1 MSSVVGGPSEVETFL
16 SRLIDGQFEIDTAH
30 PNAKAFQSALN
41 TYRVYKRA
49 SVVPTPQN
57 VEDIR
62 GCDLCCN
69 IAGSHQPRREDLD
82 NLAREII
89 DKKVTEQDI
98 DRVEG
103 DSKAKKYLRELWN
116 KLVDKSQ
123 SEIAEMLFSA
133 IRTQGLHLAL
143 LLLNLAR

>member
-1 MSSVVGGPSEVETFL
+1 M
-16 SRLIDGQFEIDTAH
+16 
-30 PNAKAFQSALN
+30 
-41 TYRVYKRA
+41 Y
-49 SVVPTPQN
+49 
-57 VEDIR
+57 IR
-62 GCDLCCN
+62 GRGECCVSTSKRGRHKGCNLYCN

-82 NLAREII
+82 KLAREII

-143 LLLNLAR
+143 LLLNLTR

>member
-1 MSSVVGGPSEVETFL
+1 MSSVVGGPSEVEIFL

-62 GCDLCCN
+62 GA
-69 IAGSHQPRREDLD
+69 IYAAISQGVISQE
-82 NLAREII
+82 EKTWII
-89 DKKVTEQDI
+89 LPV
-98 DRVEG
+98 R
-103 DSKAKKYLRELWN
+103 
-116 KLVDKSQ
+116 
-123 SEIAEMLFSA
+123 
-133 IRTQGLHLAL
+133 
-143 LLLNLAR
+143 

>member
-49 SVVPTPQN
+49 SAVPTPQN

-62 GCDLCCN
+62 
-69 IAGSHQPRREDLD
+69 
-82 NLAREII
+82 
-89 DKKVTEQDI
+89 
-98 DRVEG
+98 
-103 DSKAKKYLRELWN
+103 
-116 KLVDKSQ
+116 
-123 SEIAEMLFSA
+123 SA
-133 IRTQGLHLAL
+133 IYTAISQGVIIQEEKTSISLPV
-143 LLLNLAR
+143 R

>member
-1 MSSVVGGPSEVETFL
+1 LG
-16 SRLIDGQFEIDTAH
+16 RLKDGQFEIDTAH
-30 PNAKAFQSALN
+30 PNDKAFQSALN

-49 SVVPTPQN
+49 NAVPTPQN

-62 GCDLCCN
+62 GA
-69 IAGSHQPRREDLD
+69 IYTAISQGVIKPRREDLD
-82 NLAREII
+82 KLAREII

-143 LLLNLAR
+143 LLLT

>member
-1 MSSVVGGPSEVETFL
+1 MSSVVGDPSEVETFL

-62 GCDLCCN
+62 SAIYTAISQGV
-69 IAGSHQPRREDLD
+69 ISQEDLD
-82 NLAREII
+82 KLAREII

-98 DRVEG
+98 DRVGG

-116 KLVDKSQ
+116 KLVDKSR
-123 SEIAEMLFSA
+123 SEIVEMLFSA
-133 IRTQGLHLAL
+133 IQTQGLHLAL
-143 LLLNLAR
+143 LSL

>member
-1 MSSVVGGPSEVETFL
+1 MSSVVGDPSEVETFL

-62 GCDLCCN
+62 GAIYTAILHGV
-69 IAGSHQPRREDLD
+69 ISQERRPR
-82 NLAREII
+82 
-89 DKKVTEQDI
+89 
-98 DRVEG
+98 
-103 DSKAKKYLRELWN
+103 
-116 KLVDKSQ
+116 
-123 SEIAEMLFSA
+123 
-133 IRTQGLHLAL
+133 
-143 LLLNLAR
+143 

>member
-1 MSSVVGGPSEVETFL
+1 M
-16 SRLIDGQFEIDTAH
+16 
-30 PNAKAFQSALN
+30 
-41 TYRVYKRA
+41 
-49 SVVPTPQN
+49 
-57 VEDIR
+57 
-62 GCDLCCN
+62 GCNLYCN

-82 NLAREII
+82 KLAREII

-123 SEIAEMLFSA
+123 SEIVEMLFSA
-133 IRTQGLHLAL
+133 IQTQGLHLAL
-143 LLLNLAR
+143 LLLNLTR

>member
-41 TYRVYKRA
+41 TYRVYKNRVYKRA

-62 GCDLCCN
+62 
-69 IAGSHQPRREDLD
+69 
-82 NLAREII
+82 
-89 DKKVTEQDI
+89 
-98 DRVEG
+98 
-103 DSKAKKYLRELWN
+103 
-116 KLVDKSQ
+116 
-123 SEIAEMLFSA
+123 SA
-133 IRTQGLHLAL
+133 IYTAISQGVISQEEKTSISLPV
-143 LLLNLAR
+143 R

>member
-1 MSSVVGGPSEVETFL
+1 M
-16 SRLIDGQFEIDTAH
+16 
-30 PNAKAFQSALN
+30 
-41 TYRVYKRA
+41 
-49 SVVPTPQN
+49 PTPQN

-62 GCDLCCN
+62 SAIYTAISQGV
-69 IAGSHQPRREDLD
+69 ISQEDLD
-82 NLAREII
+82 KLAREII

-98 DRVEG
+98 DRVGG

-123 SEIAEMLFSA
+123 SEIVEMLFSA
-133 IRTQGLHLAL
+133 IQTQGLHLAL

>member
-49 SVVPTPQN
+49 SVVPTPQKGGRHK
-57 VEDIR
+57 E
-62 GCDLCCN
+62 CDLYCN

-82 NLAREII
+82 KLAREII

-116 KLVDKSQ
+116 KLVDKSR
-123 SEIAEMLFSA
+123 SEIVEMLFSA
-133 IRTQGLHLAL
+133 IQTQGLHLAL
-143 LLLNLAR
+143 LSLNLAR

>member
-1 MSSVVGGPSEVETFL
+1 LT
-16 SRLIDGQFEIDTAH
+16 RLIDGQFEIDTAH

-62 GCDLCCN
+62 SAIYTAILQ
-69 IAGSHQPRREDLD
+69 SHQPRREDLD
-82 NLAREII
+82 KLAREII

-116 KLVDKSQ
+116 KLVDKSR
-123 SEIAEMLFSA
+123 SEIVEMLFSA
-133 IRTQGLHLAL
+133 IQTQGLHLAL
-143 LLLNLAR
+143 LSLNLAR

>member
-1 MSSVVGGPSEVETFL
+1 MSSVVGDPSEVETFL

-62 GCDLCCN
+62 SAIYTAISQGV
-69 IAGSHQPRREDLD
+69 ISQEDLD
-82 NLAREII
+82 KLAREII

-116 KLVDKSQ
+116 KLVDKSR
-123 SEIAEMLFSA
+123 SEIVEMLFSA
-133 IRTQGLHLAL
+133 IQTQGLHLAL
-143 LLLNLAR
+143 LSLNLAR

>member
-41 TYRVYKRA
+41 TYRIYKRA

-62 GCDLCCN
+62 
-69 IAGSHQPRREDLD
+69 
-82 NLAREII
+82 
-89 DKKVTEQDI
+89 
-98 DRVEG
+98 
-103 DSKAKKYLRELWN
+103 
-116 KLVDKSQ
+116 
-123 SEIAEMLFSA
+123 SA
-133 IRTQGLHLAL
+133 IYTAISHEVISQEGKTSISLPVR
-143 LLLNLAR
+143 

>member
-41 TYRVYKRA
+41 TYRVYKRE

-62 GCDLCCN
+62 GA
-69 IAGSHQPRREDLD
+69 IYAAISQGVISQE
-82 NLAREII
+82 EKTSII
-89 DKKVTEQDI
+89 LPV
-98 DRVEG
+98 R
-103 DSKAKKYLRELWN
+103 
-116 KLVDKSQ
+116 
-123 SEIAEMLFSA
+123 
-133 IRTQGLHLAL
+133 
-143 LLLNLAR
+143 

>member
-49 SVVPTPQN
+49 SVVPTSQ
-57 VEDIR
+57 R
-62 GCDLCCN
+62 GRHKGCDLCCN

-103 DSKAKKYLRELWN
+103 DSKAKKYLRELRN

-133 IRTQGLHLAL
+133 IRTQGLHLAS

>member
-41 TYRVYKRA
+41 TYRVYKWA

-62 GCDLCCN
+62 
-69 IAGSHQPRREDLD
+69 
-82 NLAREII
+82 
-89 DKKVTEQDI
+89 
-98 DRVEG
+98 
-103 DSKAKKYLRELWN
+103 
-116 KLVDKSQ
+116 
-123 SEIAEMLFSA
+123 SA
-133 IRTQGLHLAL
+133 IYTAISQGVISQEEKTSISLPV
-143 LLLNLAR
+143 R

>member
-49 SVVPTPQN
+49 SVVPTSQN

-62 GCDLCCN
+62 GA
-69 IAGSHQPRREDLD
+69 IYAAISQGVISQE
-82 NLAREII
+82 EKTSII
-89 DKKVTEQDI
+89 LPV
-98 DRVEG
+98 R
-103 DSKAKKYLRELWN
+103 
-116 KLVDKSQ
+116 
-123 SEIAEMLFSA
+123 
-133 IRTQGLHLAL
+133 
-143 LLLNLAR
+143 

>member
-41 TYRVYKRA
+41 TYRVYKRE

-62 GCDLCCN
+62 GAVYAA
-69 IAGSHQPRREDLD
+69 ISQGVISQE
-82 NLAREII
+82 EKTSII
-89 DKKVTEQDI
+89 LPV
-98 DRVEG
+98 R
-103 DSKAKKYLRELWN
+103 
-116 KLVDKSQ
+116 
-123 SEIAEMLFSA
+123 
-133 IRTQGLHLAL
+133 
-143 LLLNLAR
+143 

>member
-41 TYRVYKRA
+41 TYRVYKRE

-62 GCDLCCN
+62 GA
-69 IAGSHQPRREDLD
+69 IYAV
-82 NLAREII
+82 I
-89 DKKVTEQDI
+89 
-98 DRVEG
+98 
-103 DSKAKKYLRELWN
+103 
-116 KLVDKSQ
+116 SQ
-123 SEIAEMLFSA
+123 GVISQEEKTSISLPV
-133 IRTQGLHLAL
+133 R
-143 LLLNLAR
+143 